1 MENQAAEVTLI
12 IKTEVLNKV
21 IAEAKGGIFMSAKT
35 TIIVHSGD
43 MDKLSSALVIG
54 NGALAMG
61 MEASLYFTFWGL
73 LRLKKGGLNKGPLSK
88 MHMFGLGKLMIKSR
102 MKKANMASLERLMAD
117 FKELGG
123 KIIACEMTMEIMG
136 VKPSD
141 LQEDLIDDYGAV
153 GTYIQEARDADI
165 TLFI

>member
-1 MENQAAEVTLI
+1 MTDKA
-12 IKTEVLNKV
+12 
-21 IAEAKGGIFMSAKT
+21 

-43 MDKLSSALVIG
+43 MDKVYSALIIG

-61 MEASLYFTFWGL
+61 MDVSIYFTFWGL
-73 LRLKKGGLNKGPLSK
+73 QRLRKGGLEKGPLSK
-88 MHMFGLGKLMIKSR
+88 MHMLGLGKWMIEQR
-102 MKKANMASLERLMAD
+102 MKKAHVASLEKLMAD

-136 VKPSD
+136 VKR
-141 LQEDLIDDYGAV
+141 EDLRQDWIDEYGAV
-153 GTYIQEARDADI
+153 GAYIHEAREATI